1 MAEHPKFKSMGAFY
15 QADVSPGKC
24 GEKLSIQL
32 KNVPKCSPERPALLQ
47 LEEDGVG
54 VLGVLPD
61 HEGQQH
67 AVEGLKSRIMWQDC
81 FARLVRLFYF
91 LA

>member
-1 MAEHPKFKSMGAFY
+1 MIE
-15 QADVSPGKC
+15 DVSKF
-24 GEKLSIQL
+24 
-32 KNVPKCSPERPALLQ
+32 SPERPAFLQ
-47 LEEDGVG
+47 LDEDGVG

>member
-1 MAEHPKFKSMGAFY
+1 MIE
-15 QADVSPGKC
+15 DVSKF
-24 GEKLSIQL
+24 
-32 KNVPKCSPERPALLQ
+32 SPERPAFLQ
-47 LEEDGVG
+47 LDEDGVG

-81 FARLVRLFYF
+81 FVRL
-91 LA
+91 

>member
-1 MAEHPKFKSMGAFY
+1 MCHP
-15 QADVSPGKC
+15 VILNV
-24 GEKLSIQL
+24 EETLSIQL
-32 KNVPKCSPERPALLQ
+32 KNVLKLFPERPAHLQ
-47 LEEDGVG
+47 LDEDGVG
-54 VLGVLPD
+54 VLGVLSD